1 MEFVARPSS
10 VTEIRKRQ
18 ASKQSGRISRTLAA
32 KAAADLLRKAHVF
45 SSIMTLA
52 LSISVAHASQRLDE
66 QTIEKATFSGKRS
79 ASRHTSPLLVKVEV
93 LLDRAHFSP
102 GEIDGNLGE
111 NVTKALT
118 AYAGA
123 HDLPADRPLTSE
135 IMSSLSADTQPI
147 LTQYAL
153 TESDLKGPFTE
164 HIPAKMEEMKGMKR
178 VDYRNAKEAIAEKF
192 HVSERLLGTL
202 NPGISFDQAG
212 QQIVVPNVL
221 VDESKGPVTKIEV
234 DKERQT
240 VKAYGQSGDLIAF
253 YPATVGSKEKPSPV
267 GTFKIISVDRNP
279 NYRYDPKYQFKG
291 IKTNKPF
298 DIGPGPNNPV
308 GIVWIGLSAEGYGIH
323 GTPNPSRVSKSE
335 SHGCVR
341 LTNWDG
347 LALASMVK
355 KGVSV
360 QFTDSSV
367 RTSSHTN

>member
-147 LTQYAL
+147 LTQYVL

-323 GTPNPSRVSKSE
+323 GTPNPSRVSKSK

-360 QFTDSSV
+360 QFTNSSV
-367 RTSSHTN
+367 KASSETN